1 MVKLAQG
8 NLYKGSLTDMAD
20 LFLHQ
25 LPDAKELLE
34 ITAQEKNILPIL
46 VEKDYWIM
54 HTLWGLIQ
62 QGFNFEL
69 KGGTSLSKGFGIINR
84 FSEDIDIHFHP
95 HPDDNVKTGKN
106 HDKDTHIQGRKHFFD
121 KLASSLSIPNLT
133 FERDPSFDD
142 EEKMRN
148 AGIIAQYDALFAS
161 LPDIKTGVLLEVGF
175 DQTTSNLSKSITSW
189 AYEKAKTLGLDIV
202 DNRAVGVKCYCPE
215 YTFVEKLQTISTKY
229 RNQQEKGTFPNNF
242 LRHYY
247 DVYQL
252 LANDR
257 ILNFIGSEAYYLHK
271 ENRFRASDEKNLSK
285 NAAFTFPNNDVK
297 NLYAIKY
304 QEKAALYFEQ
314 QPPFTK
320 ILEKIWH
327 YLDKL

>member
-1 MVKLAQG
+1 MTA
-8 NLYKGSLTDMAD
+8 

-25 LPDAKELLE
+25 LPDVKELFE
-34 ITAQEKNILPIL
+34 ITAQEKGILPIL

-62 QGFNFEL
+62 QGFHFEL

-95 HPDDNVKTGKN
+95 NPEDNVKTGKN
-106 HDKDTHIQGRKHFFD
+106 HDKDSHIQGRKNFFD
-121 KLASSLSIPNLT
+121 KLANILSIPNLT
-133 FERDPSFDD
+133 FDRDPSFDD
-142 EEKMRN
+142 VEKMRN
-148 AGIIAQYDALFAS
+148 AGITAQYQALFSS

-175 DQTTSNLSKSITSW
+175 DQTTPNLPKTITSW
-189 AYEKAKTLGLDIV
+189 VFEKAKALGLDII
-202 DNRAVGVKCYCPE
+202 DNRAVDVKCYCPE
-215 YTFVEKLQTISTKY
+215 YTLVEKLQTISTKY
-229 RNQQEKGTFPNNF
+229 RNQQEKGDFPPNNF

-252 LANDR
+252 LENER
-257 ILNFIGSEAYYLHK
+257 ILNFIGTEAYYVHK
-271 ENRFRASDEKNLSK
+271 EKRFRASDEKNLSK
-285 NAAFTFPNNDVK
+285 NEAFTFPNVDVK
-297 NLYAIKY
+297 DLYSKKY

-320 ILEKIWH
+320 ILEKILL
-327 YLDKL
+327 YIDKL

>member
-1 MVKLAQG
+1 
-8 NLYKGSLTDMAD
+8 MAD

-25 LPDAKELLE
+25 LPDAKELFE

-46 VEKDYWIM
+46 IEKDYWIM

-95 HPDDNVKTGKN
+95 HPEDNVKTGKN
-106 HDKDTHIQGRKHFFD
+106 HDKEAHIQGRRTFFN
-121 KLASSLSIPNLT
+121 KLTDSLSIPNLT

-142 EEKMRN
+142 KEKMRN
-148 AGIIAQYDALFAS
+148 AGIIAQYQALFAS

-175 DQTTSNLSKSITSW
+175 DQTTPNLSRIISSW
-189 AYEKAKTLGLDIV
+189 AYEKAQALGLDII
-202 DNRAVGVKCYCPE
+202 DNRATDVKCYCPE

-229 RNQQEKGTFPNNF
+229 RNQQEKGAFPNNF

-257 ILNFIGSEAYYLHK
+257 ILDFIGTDSYYAHK
-271 ENRFRASDEKNLSK
+271 EKRFRASDEKNLSQ
-285 NAAFTFPNNDVK
+285 NEAFTFPNDEVK
-297 NLYAIKY
+297 ILYTKKY
-304 QEKAALYFEQ
+304 QEKAALYFEE
-314 QPPFTK
+314 QPSFST
-320 ILEKIWH
+320 ILKRIWS
-327 YLDKL
+327 YLNKL

>member
-1 MVKLAQG
+1 
-8 NLYKGSLTDMAD
+8 MAR

-25 LPDAKELLE
+25 LPDIKELFE
-34 ITAQEKNILPIL
+34 ITAEEKGILPIL

-54 HTLWGLIQ
+54 HTLWGLTQ
-62 QGFNFEL
+62 QGFSFEL

-95 HPDDNVKTGKN
+95 NPEDNIKTGKN
-106 HDKDTHIQGRKHFFD
+106 HNKDSHIQGRKNFFD
-121 KLASSLSIPNLT
+121 RLANTLSIPNLT

-148 AGIIAQYDALFAS
+148 AGIIAQYQALFSS

-175 DQTTSNLSKSITSW
+175 DQTTPNLHKTITSW
-189 AYEKAKTLGLDIV
+189 VYEKAKALGLDII
-202 DNRAVGVKCYCPE
+202 DNRAIDVKCYCPE

-252 LANDR
+252 LGSDR
-257 ILNFIGSEAYYLHK
+257 ILNFIETKEYHIHK
-271 ENRFRASDEKNLSK
+271 EKRFRTSDEQNLLKNE
-285 NAAFTFPNNDVK
+285 AFTFPNESIK
-297 NLYAIKY
+297 NLYAKKY

-314 QPPFTK
+314 QPLFSE
-320 ILEKIWH
+320 ILERIQS
-327 YLDKL
+327 YLKKL